1 MGRRGLKSHSYKKRK
16 SMFSFG
22 DVILP
27 FVGILAVIML
37 LFAAKVFFFDS
48 LPSSNNNL
56 YGSSQSVPKISPDV
70 KANILFPA
78 AGEASAQEQEPE
90 NENLELNNN
99 AAKIDVTS
107 EPVNNNKQAANKNT
121 SQVNNNSK
129 QAVNNNTRQ
138 VNNKQAINNNVKQ
151 VNSNNKQAQWR
162 VQVGAYGSKKAA
174 NEIIEKLA
182 KAGYTATSFAV
193 SRHHKVWVQAGNTK
207 QEAERTAAKLK
218 KIGYP
223 GSYVIAPPPVKSQ
236 K

>member
-48 LPSSNNNL
+48 LPSSNNL

-90 NENLELNNN
+90 LELESANGNKQELESLALNNN
-99 AAKIDVTS
+99 ASKIDVTS
-107 EPVNNNKQAANKNT
+107 EPVNNKKPT
-121 SQVNNNSK
+121 VN
-129 QAVNNNTRQ
+129 NNNTRQ
-138 VNNKQAINNNVKQ
+138 VNNNKQAINNNARQ

-174 NEIIEKLA
+174 DEIIAKLA

>member
-48 LPSSNNNL
+48 LPSSNNL
-56 YGSSQSVPKISPDV
+56 YGSSQSVPKLSPDV

-90 NENLELNNN
+90 NESLELNNN

-121 SQVNNNSK
+121 SQVNNNIK

-138 VNNKQAINNNVKQ
+138 VNNNKQAVNNNARQ

>member
-1 MGRRGLKSHSYKKRK
+1 MKSHSYKKRK

-48 LPSSNNNL
+48 LPSSNNL

-90 NENLELNNN
+90 LELESANGNKQELESLALNNN
-99 AAKIDVTS
+99 AAKIDVTA
-107 EPVNNNKQAANKNT
+107 EPVNNKKQAINNNSRQVNNNKQA
-121 SQVNNNSK
+121 VNNN
-129 QAVNNNTRQ
+129 AR
-138 VNNKQAINNNVKQ
+138 Q

-174 NEIIEKLA
+174 DEIIAKLA

>member
-48 LPSSNNNL
+48 LPSSNNL

-90 NENLELNNN
+90 LELESANGNKQELESLALNNN
-99 AAKIDVTS
+99 TAKIDITS
-107 EPVNNNKQAANKNT
+107 EPVNNKKPAANNNSRLVSNNKQ
-121 SQVNNNSK
+121 SVNNN
-129 QAVNNNTRQ
+129 AR
-138 VNNKQAINNNVKQ
+138 Q

-174 NEIIEKLA
+174 DEIIAKLA

>member
-48 LPSSNNNL
+48 LPSSNNL

-90 NENLELNNN
+90 LELESANGNKQELESLALNNN
-99 AAKIDVTS
+99 ASKIDVTS
-107 EPVNNNKQAANKNT
+107 EPVNNKKPT
-121 SQVNNNSK
+121 VN
-129 QAVNNNTRQ
+129 NNNTRQ
-138 VNNKQAINNNVKQ
+138 VNNNKQAINNNARQ

-182 KAGYTATSFAV
+182 KAGHTATSFAV

-207 QEAERTAAKLK
+207 QEAEKTAAKLK